1 LQPRIVERG
10 VGASGEQG
18 GDLGHGRRGVPCRGR
33 IDDHHR
39 AAADGIGDRGIPGGA
54 PDVGGARE
62 RRDAEDVA
70 TLRVVEQPEA
80 ALLRFQRRAR
90 QIRIGERRPA
100 RHDARDQRVAAAV
113 DEILLHGVAERQ
125 LGGQCAEL
133 RLELGKAVHDAR
145 RRDRPGRRRAHERG
159 DRRRNAG
166 DDVRARG
173 RVFDIDPGSH
183 GVRHGSPP
191 AT

>member
-1 LQPRIVERG
+1 M
-10 VGASGEQG
+10 VGAG
-18 GDLGHGRRGVPCRGR
+18 GR
-33 IDDHHR
+33 IDDHHG
-39 AAADGIGDRGIPGGA
+39 AAARGIGDRGIPGGA

-62 RRDAEDVA
+62 RRDAEDVEV
-70 TLRVVEQPEA
+70 LRVVEQPEA

-90 QIRIGERRPA
+90 QIGIGERRPA

-125 LGGQCAEL
+125 LGGQRAEL
-133 RLELGKAVHDAR
+133 RLELGKAAHDAR

-159 DRRRNAG
+159 HGRGNAG
-166 DDVRARG
+166 DDVRTPG
-173 RVFDIDPGSH
+173 RVFDVDPGSH

-191 AT
+191 ATVTAAREQAA